1 MKKTSTFR
9 RVRLAIEPA
18 GYGQYIIRATYR
30 GQDIAVRCTDSEV
43 YDYIDDPSDSAKHM
57 AARRKAYNLIKN
69 QF

>member
-1 MKKTSTFR
+1 MKESSFNG
-9 RVRLAIEPA
+9 VRFTIQAI

-57 AARRKAYNLIKN
+57 AARRKAYSLIKN